1 MSETAGR
8 ARDRTT
14 LLLVL
19 VLAATCLVAMTSPPA
34 VGGSAVD
41 DAPSRWAGYGIP
53 RTGDA
58 AGGWIGGYRIGAAT
72 VFVTTPSKRRNRHG
86 YEEARI
92 VEDHRNGAGAGR
104 TRTARA
110 AWILSKYGG
119 FRDATQ
125 AAAVDATVYH
135 LLVGGRWRV
144 TEDRGRARIRRS
156 GHGGSIRRFARIMLR
171 QSAQSAGPYAATV
184 TATGADVGGTVAA
197 TVAVT
202 TGSGDPA
209 SGLPVSFASPGAE
222 PVAAVTGSDG
232 RALAR
237 FAAPQRGWQTVT
249 ATVEQ
254 VPEHRLHVRSPKRR
268 GEAAAAEGGVKRT
281 LSVSTQAPVR
291 GPQTL
296 SMKSSPDTILVGAK
310 AAVTV
315 TVAGDGSSRTATGT
329 LHGPFAAASAAHC
342 SGPPIGSVSAVVTAD
357 GDYALPSLSPTIGGF
372 YVWRVAVDGAAT
384 SLPVVACGAT
394 TKVKAVAAISV
405 TAVPAQM
412 QAGNVTR
419 AHVSLSG
426 LPAKPAV
433 NVTATLWGPYANE
446 QELRAAGCAGS
457 LLAEVQ
463 LTMNGTDAQDMPG
476 VYVTAPGVYA
486 WQASVPPAE
495 LREGS
500 RSPCGAPG
508 TLVWVS

>member
-1 MSETAGR
+1 MSEPAGR
-8 ARDRTT
+8 ARERTS
-14 LLLVL
+14 LLRVL
-19 VLAATCLVAMTSPPA
+19 VVAAACLAMTSPPA
-34 VGGSAVD
+34 VGASAVD
-41 DAPSRWAGYGIP
+41 DSPGRWAGYGIP
-53 RTGDA
+53 RTGKA
-58 AGGWIGGYRIGAAT
+58 AGGWIGGYRVGAAT
-72 VFVTTPSKRRNRHG
+72 VFVTTPGQRRNRHG

-92 VEDHRNGAGAGR
+92 VENHREGAGASR
-104 TRTARA
+104 ARTARA

-119 FRDATQ
+119 YRDATQ

-135 LLVGGRWRV
+135 LLVGRKWRV
-144 TEDRGRARIRRS
+144 TGARGRGRIRRS
-156 GHGGSIRRFARIMLR
+156 GQGGSIRRFARIMLR
-171 QSAQSAGPYAATV
+171 QSAQSAGPYTASV
-184 TATGADVGGTVAA
+184 TATGADVGGTIAV

-202 TGSGDPA
+202 TGDGDPV
-209 SGLPVSFASPGAE
+209 SGLPVSFASPGAQ

-237 FAAPQRGWQTVT
+237 FSAPQSGWQTVT

-254 VPEHRLHVRSPKRR
+254 VPEHRLHLRSPKRR

-281 LSVSTQAPVR
+281 LNVSTQAPVR

-296 SMKSSPDTILVGAK
+296 SMMSSPDTILVGAK
-310 AAVTV
+310 ATV
-315 TVAGDGSSRTATGT
+315 MATIAGDGSSRTATGT
-329 LHGPFAAASAAHC
+329 LHGPFASASAAHC
-342 SGPPIGSVSAVVTAD
+342 AGPPVGSVSAVVTAD
-357 GDYALPSLSPTIGGF
+357 GDYTLPPVSPTLSGF

-384 SLPVVACGAT
+384 SLPVAACGAT

-412 QAGNVTR
+412 PAGNVTR

-446 QELRAAGCAGS
+446 QLLKAAGCAGS
-457 LLAEVQ
+457 LQAEVQ

-486 WQASVPPAE
+486 WQASVPPAD

-500 RSPCGAPG
+500 RSPCAALG

>member
-41 DAPSRWAGYGIP
+41 DAPGRWAGYGIP

-72 VFVTTPSKRRNRHG
+72 VFVTTPSQRRNRHG
-86 YEEARI
+86 FEEARI
-92 VEDHRNGAGAGR
+92 VEDHRSGAGAGR

-135 LLVGGRWRV
+135 LLVGGKWRV
-144 TEDRGRARIRRS
+144 AEDRGRARIRRS

-254 VPEHRLHVRSPKRR
+254 VPEHRLHMRSPKRS

-296 SMKSSPDTILVGAK
+296 SMKSFPDTILVGAK
-310 AAVTV
+310 AVVTA

-342 SGPPIGSVSAVVTAD
+342 SGPPVGSVSAVVGAD

-372 YVWRVAVDGAAT
+372 YVWRVAVDGTAT
-384 SLPVVACGAT
+384 SLPVAACGAT
-394 TKVKAVAAISV
+394 TKVKAVAVISV
-405 TAVPAQM
+405 TALQAQPPV
-412 QAGNVTR
+412 NSVTR
-419 AHVSLSG
+419 ARVSLSG
-426 LPAKPAV
+426 LPVSPAV
-433 NVTATLWGPYANE
+433 TVTATLWGPYGSE

-457 LLAEVQ
+457 IPVEVHQ
-463 LTMNGTDAQDMPG
+463 TMNGTDTQDMPG
-476 VYVTAPGVYA
+476 VFVTAPGWYA
-486 WQASVPPAE
+486 WQATVPPAE

-500 RSPCGAPG
+500 RTLCAALG
-508 TLVWVS
+508 TLMFVS